1 MEGRKFP
8 LHVTVLCGEG
18 EPQTRWRYG
27 GKSNSFHMTCRC
39 KLCANEAVARVE
51 GDDGNS
57 WGGGDHPPR
66 RLVLPSH
73 PVSDGWHAA
82 VQLAT
87 QPLSF
92 AWLPVSYNWFPSW
105 NVAWWDG
112 HLWAILTVKGA
123 FPSTPCSPPLAASL
137 GHGRAAHSWFS
148 TRPCWIT
155 SPNVLPT
162 LSYFRH
168 REWEGTLGEFEVWTI
183 FSWFVSDVTWLRRG
197 GLGDESG
204 SSQGTFMHGNS
215 EGRQSH
221 RNVMYPISYTVDE
234 VSGGKPGLE
243 NSLRIS

>member
-39 KLCANEAVARVE
+39 KLCANGAVARVE
-51 GDDGNS
+51 GNDGNS

-105 NVAWWDG
+105 NVGWWDG

-123 FPSTPCSPPLAASL
+123 FLPLPVPLHQLPHLDMAELPIADSL
-137 GHGRAAHSWFS
+137 QDH
-148 TRPCWIT
+148 
-155 SPNVLPT
+155 VELLLPM
-162 LSYFRH
+162 SCQH
-168 REWEGTLGEFEVWTI
+168 
-183 FSWFVSDVTWLRRG
+183 
-197 GLGDESG
+197 
-204 SSQGTFMHGNS
+204 
-215 EGRQSH
+215 
-221 RNVMYPISYTVDE
+221 
-234 VSGGKPGLE
+234 
-243 NSLRIS
+243 